1 MRRVFQ
7 LFFKELEQEWDWS
20 ERYAGQ
26 REIERYANHV
36 GSPLCKSVTILFLVP
51 KKKRGAKRPSLT
63 PCKPLK
69 AIARLNA
76 NCAWSVGDD
85 TWPPRHFRRD

>member
-1 MRRVFQ
+1 MPGARVDIEGVEYSYSFSR
-7 LFFKELEQEWDWS
+7 ELEQEWDWS

-51 KKKRGAKRPSLT
+51 KKKGA
-63 PCKPLK
+63 
-69 AIARLNA
+69 
-76 NCAWSVGDD
+76 
-85 TWPPRHFRRD
+85 